1 MTLPAGIVLSDT
13 TVTSVREKR
22 EKKQENEN
30 EIRKESQ
37 RKSG

>member
-13 TVTSVREKR
+13 TIKSVREKW
-22 EKKQENEN
+22 ENKQENEN